1 MRTTYVFKKANDG
14 GLARQAQGIL
24 NIIEAR
30 GKITK
35 EDLLAQI
42 TMDVRSRQKAQ
53 RLLSYYKG
61 QLVSDGLIE
70 EIKHG

>member
-24 NIIEAR
+24 NIIEAK